1 MTSPQ
6 FQRKARQHHGGLM
19 TPAQFYAVAQS
30 IRSREPVRTAA
41 RLVLVDGMR
50 PVDAARQAGVSSQ
63 SCHNTVARVR
73 AAHRMMIDAYCALPG
88 EPPSDR
94 GPPTVRIRPGRITS

>member
-6 FQRKARQHHGGLM
+6 FPRKARQHHGGLM

-41 RLVLVDGMR
+41 RLVLVDGATV
-50 PVDAARQAGVSSQ
+50 PDAAETVGVSRPSA
-63 SCHNTVARVR
+63 HNCIARIL
-73 AAHRMMIDAYCALPG
+73 AAHRLMLDAYKG
-88 EPPSDR
+88 S
-94 GPPTVRIRPGRITS
+94 T